1 MYLAHDEFL
10 DRNAMLKVL
19 RGWYEEDKQLG
30 ERVSALWFL
39 GSRREAQGL
48 PLK

>member
-10 DRNAMLKVL
+10 DRNATLKVL

-30 ERVSALWFL
+30 ERVSFQLSGSL
-39 GSRREAQGL
+39 DRGGRLKGSR
-48 PLK
+48 